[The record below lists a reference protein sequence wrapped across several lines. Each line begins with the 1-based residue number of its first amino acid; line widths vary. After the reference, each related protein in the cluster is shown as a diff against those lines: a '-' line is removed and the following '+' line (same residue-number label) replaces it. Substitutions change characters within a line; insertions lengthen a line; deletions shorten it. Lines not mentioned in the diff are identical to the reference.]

1 MLSIAICDD
10 EKETIKLV
18 KAILS
23 NYCEKR
29 FINYQIYEFDDGN
42 KLLNANKNFD
52 IIFLDTEMKSTNG
65 IEIGQKIRE
74 NNRRVT
80 IVYITSHTENWRGAY
95 KVHAFDFIIKPF
107 TKNDIFSVMDDF
119 LATVN
124 FNEKRKIIFP
134 TDGGTICLNINDIYY
149 FMYES
154 KKKVYVYTSEK
165 KILIRQH
172 LMEIYE
178 KLDKNRFYRSRRDC
192 ILNLEYVQEI
202 RNDFVIVMKNG
213 DLLPLAQKKKDE
225 FLTMLT
231 K

>member
-1 MLSIAICDD
+1 MLRIAICDD
-10 EKETIKLV
+10 ETETIEFV
-18 KAILS
+18 NTILS

-29 FINYQIYEFDDGN
+29 FINYQIYKYDDGN

-52 IIFLDTEMKSTNG
+52 IIFLDTEMKYTNG
-65 IEIGQKIRE
+65 IEIGRKIRD

-80 IVYITSHTENWRGAY
+80 IVYITSYIENWRGAY
-95 KVHAFDFIIKPF
+95 KVHAFDFITKPF
-107 TKNDIFSVMDDF
+107 TENDIFSVMDDY
-119 LATVN
+119 LVAVN
-124 FNEKRKIIFP
+124 FEEIKLIFP
-134 TDGGTICLNINDIYY
+134 TDGGTICLSINDIYY

-154 KKKVYVYTSEK
+154 KKKVYVYTSEQ
-165 KILIRQH
+165 KILIRQN

-202 RNDFVIVMKNG
+202 KNNFVIVMKNG

>member
-10 EKETIKLV
+10 EKEIIKLV
-18 KAILS
+18 NAILS

-80 IVYITSHTENWRGAY
+80 IVYITSHTENWHEAY

-107 TKNDIFSVMDDF
+107 TKNDIFSVMDDY
-119 LATVN
+119 LAN
-124 FNEKRKIIFP
+124 
-134 TDGGTICLNINDIYY
+134 Y
-149 FMYES
+149 FMIGYPILLR
-154 KKKVYVYTSEK
+154 KKY
-165 KILIRQH
+165 Q
-172 LMEIYE
+172 
-178 KLDKNRFYRSRRDC
+178 
-192 ILNLEYVQEI
+192 
-202 RNDFVIVMKNG
+202 
-213 DLLPLAQKKKDE
+213 
-225 FLTMLT
+225 
-231 K
+231 